1 MTRFVSLQ
9 TNFSSGE
16 MDPLLLA
23 RVDLA
28 AYQNAL
34 SEATN
39 VVIQPQGGL
48 RRRAGLRYL
57 SALPNSGAESAANGV
72 RCIAFE
78 FSTSDSYMLVF
89 THNRMYVYR
98 NKVLITNIN
107 GTGNSY
113 LSTSAVGLT
122 GARLARICWTQ
133 SADTLIVVH
142 PSIAPIKIVRG
153 ATNADWTASAITFDS
168 IPKYAFTLTVTNPAG
183 TLTPSAVAG
192 KITLTAS
199 AASFTSASVGQ
210 YVNASP
216 QGRAKIVAFTS
227 TTVVSAM
234 SQYGQLQKAILLR
247 SHSTR
252 VDFILVVVNLDHQLY
267 GDQR

>member
-9 TNFSSGE
+9 TNFSSGA

-39 VVIQPQGGL
+39 VVIQPQGGA
-48 RRRAGLRYL
+48 RRRAGLKYL

-72 RCIAFE
+72 RCVAFE

-113 LSTSAVGLT
+113 LSTSGVGLT
-122 GARLARICWTQ
+122 GARLATICWTQ
-133 SADTLIVVH
+133 SADTLVVVH
-142 PSIAPIKIVRG
+142 PAINPIKIVRG
-153 ATNADWTASAITFDS
+153 ATNADWTATAITFDS

-183 TLTPSAVAG
+183 TLTPSLVHKVEPRLLRLLLLQLLALLPSFHS
-192 KITLTAS
+192 LTRQPLLQV
-199 AASFTSASVGQ
+199 VGIMRQ
-210 YVNASP
+210 D
-216 QGRAKIVAFTS
+216 
-227 TTVVSAM
+227 M
-234 SQYGQLQKAILLR
+234 SLYGQAQKATLALL
-247 SHSTR
+247 HSMK
-252 VDFILVVVNLDHQLY
+252 VDCISVVASLDHLLF
-267 GDQR
+267 GDPR